1 MPIDICVGIPNNGA
15 MTDAEIIELLGGPT
29 AVARML
35 GIKPPSVCGWLV
47 EGIPDGRLRDLAG
60 QIELR
65 SNGRFTRRARWPD
78 KFSFYWPELAP
89 PGSGPIPTVIASA
102 PAATSEVGAPSA
114 TLGA

>member
-1 MPIDICVGIPNNGA
+1 

-47 EGIPDGRLRDLAG
+47 EGIPEGRLRDLAG

-65 SNGRFTRRARWPD
+65 SNGRFSRRQRWPTM
-78 KFSFYWPELAP
+78 FAFYWPELAP
-89 PGSGPIPTVIASA
+89 PGSGPIPPVIAST